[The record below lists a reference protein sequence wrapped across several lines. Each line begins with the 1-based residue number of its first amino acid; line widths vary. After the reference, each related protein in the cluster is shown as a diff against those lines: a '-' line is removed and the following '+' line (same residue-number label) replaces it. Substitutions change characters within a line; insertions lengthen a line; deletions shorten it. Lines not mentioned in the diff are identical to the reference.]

1 MQVFQLIE
9 RLMDLDPNAEV
20 HFSYNYGDHW
30 RTEVAPVVGEVRE
43 GPQLVVDVLAVRVAR
58 HGARRQHLQRAVEHP
73 GRGRALGVARQVLL
87 RHDEETG
94 DYLESVRRVV
104 VLG

>member
-30 RTEVAPVVGEVRE
+30 STQVAPAVDTVDE
-43 GPQLVVDVLAVRVAR
+43 GLVKYSDYHRMDRLM
-58 HGARRQHLQRAVEHP
+58 
-73 GRGRALGVARQVLL
+73 
-87 RHDEETG
+87 DEDDMYEDEG
-94 DYLESVRRVV
+94 DYEGTRRVV
-104 VLG
+104 VIG

>member
-9 RLMDLDPNAEV
+9 QLMDLDPNAEV

-30 RTEVAPVVGEVRE
+30 RTEVAPRVGSGLE
-43 GPQLVVDVLAVRVAR
+43 GMVKYSEYHRMDRLV
-58 HGARRQHLQRAVEHP
+58 
-73 GRGRALGVARQVLL
+73 
-87 RHDEETG
+87 DEDEMYEEEG
-94 DYLESVRRVV
+94 DFEGTRRVI